1 MKATAATIRAR
12 VDDILRIL
20 LDGAQSWDVRQY
32 VAEKEAAG
40 EPPWTVPE
48 GGKPLSERQLRR
60 YCDRA
65 DKLISE
71 SCRTNRK
78 RLIRRHLAQRRN
90 LYARALN
97 KGDER
102 TALAVLRDLAE
113 LQDLYPAAR
122 HVLTG
127 AGGGPVR
134 FSLEE
139 AVAADRELEEAERD
153 CLQPGGGEPLPDRG
167 PQVP

>member
-20 LDGAQSWDVRQY
+20 LDGAEPWDVRQY

-60 YCDRA
+60 YCARA
-65 DKLISE
+65 DKLLGE

-78 RLIRRHLAQRRN
+78 KLIRRHMAQRRS
-90 LYARALN
+90 LYARAVS

-113 LQDLYPAAR
+113 LQDLYPAR
-122 HVLTG
+122 KTEVTG
-127 AGGGPVR
+127 KGGGPVR
-134 FSLEE
+134 FSVEE
-139 AVAADRELEEAERD
+139 AVTADRELEEAERD
-153 CLQPGGGEPLPDRG
+153 SVQRGGGEPLPDRG